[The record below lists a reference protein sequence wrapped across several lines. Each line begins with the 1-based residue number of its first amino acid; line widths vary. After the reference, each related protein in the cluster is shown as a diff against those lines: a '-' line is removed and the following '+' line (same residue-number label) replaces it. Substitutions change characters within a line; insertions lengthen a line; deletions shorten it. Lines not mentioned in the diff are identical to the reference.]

1 MTPRI
6 AIRKTRRRRARASIA
21 AGLFLL
27 VGGAAPSWAQQTGS
41 EAKEHKTPPAVTE
54 TERSKRLREVNRQLE
69 RDQQRLIELISEPP
83 GITAPPLRENT
94 ELRELAVRVPR
105 LQEERRRLLEGP
117 TPPSLP
123 PEQP

>member
-27 VGGAAPSWAQQTGS
+27 VGAAPSWAQQTGPGAH
-41 EAKEHKTPPAVTE
+41 ERKAVPAVTE

>member
-27 VGGAAPSWAQQTGS
+27 VGAVPSWAQQTGPGAG
-41 EAKEHKTPPAVTE
+41 ERKAPQAVTE

-117 TPPSLP
+117 NRPALP